1 MEKGSDNFWESAL
14 LQNRVN
20 KCIYHLIAPT
30 IMTVDLPLWDEIK
43 GTFDQNDT
51 EFIQAQYDHL
61 CCTYCKKD
69 MQSQNVRLG
78 IRIIIAYED
87 IKICHRYD
95 CTFNDSIICHECINL
110 PMVPTFESDNIM
122 IEIVLERLRTIGRGI
137 RITNAEHRID
147 GIEFMRQLMVG
158 FHTDYTSFI
167 RQIRKLDAKE
177 CRYCKKC
184 AKKLFYCSMC
194 CYVRYC
200 GSECQKADWKRHKA
214 ECNFLKH
221 GSIFLDYK
229 KYGKR
234 IK

>member
-1 MEKGSDNFWESAL
+1 MEGSNNFHMIL
-14 LQNRVN
+14 PT
-20 KCIYHLIAPT
+20 LIT
-30 IMTVDLPLWDEIK
+30 TTLPLWDNIK
-43 GTFDQNDT
+43 GTFDPNDT
-51 EFIQAQYDHL
+51 ELIQTQYDHL
-61 CCTYCKKD
+61 LCSYCKKN
-69 MQSQNVRLG
+69 MQGQTIRLA
-78 IRIIIAYED
+78 IRILITYEN

-95 CTFNDSIICHECINL
+95 CAFVDATVCNECVNL
-110 PMVPTFESDNIM
+110 SMLPTFESDVTM
-122 IEIVLERLRTIGRGI
+122 IDLVINRLYTIGRGI
-137 RITNAEHRID
+137 RITNAEHKID
-147 GIEFMRQLMVG
+147 GIEFMRQLMIG

-229 KYGKR
+229 KYGKQ